1 MTDLGFTGGGKD
13 AGMMYVSGKPDH
25 KVGNDEMVERIVA
38 QVEARAAVLR
48 AAREAASKAA
58 E

>member
-13 AGMMYVSGKPDH
+13 AGMMYRVRQARPQGL
-25 KVGNDEMVERIVA
+25 NTEMIDRIVA
-38 QVEARAAVLR
+38 QVEARAAR
-48 AAREAASKAA
+48 AAKEAAAQAA

>member
-25 KVGNDEMVERIVA
+25 KVTNADMIDQIVA
-38 QVEARAAVLR
+38 QVEASAAMLR
-48 AAREAASKAA
+48 AAKEAAAQAA

>member
-1 MTDLGFTGGGKD
+1 
-13 AGMMYVSGKPDH
+13 MYVSGKPDH
-25 KVGNDEMVERIVA
+25 KVSNDVMIDRIVA

>member
-25 KVGNDEMVERIVA
+25 KVGNADMIDRIVA
-38 QVEARAAVLR
+38 QVEARAAILR
-48 AAREAASKAA
+48 TARESAAKAA